1 MKGMRAIDLNCDLG
15 ESFGAWSMGDDTAML
30 DVVSSANVACGFHAG
45 DPATMLA
52 TCRAARDRGV
62 VIGAHVSYRDL
73 AGFGRRF
80 LDVAPAELH
89 ADVLYQLS
97 ALGGVAESVG
107 TEVRY
112 VKPHGALYNRIV
124 FDAEQA
130 AVVADAVASYPAELA
145 VLGLAHSAI
154 ERACADRGVRFVR
167 EAFIDRAYEADGTLV
182 PRGRE
187 GAVLAS
193 GDGIA
198 ARATRM
204 ASDGLVDTID
214 GETIPLD
221 AVSLCV
227 HGDSP
232 DAVAMATAVRAA
244 LESAGIP
251 IEAFA

>member
-1 MKGMRAIDLNCDLG
+1 MRTIDLNCDLG

-30 DVVSSANVACGFHAG
+30 ENVSSANVACGFHGG

-80 LDVAPAELH
+80 IDVAPADLH

-97 ALGGVAESVG
+97 ALAGVAASVG
-107 TEVRY
+107 SEVRY

-124 FDAEQA
+124 TDEQQA
-130 AVVADAVASYPAELA
+130 AAVADAVASFPARLS
-145 VLGLAHSAI
+145 VLGLADSAI
-154 ERACADRGVRFVR
+154 ERACARRDVPFVR
-167 EAFIDRAYEADGTLV
+167 EAFIDRAYLADGTLV
-182 PRGRE
+182 PRGMP
-187 GAVLAS
+187 GAVLGAA
-193 GDGIA
+193 DGVAERAVLMA
-198 ARATRM
+198 AEGVVR
-204 ASDGLVDTID
+204 TID
-214 GETIPLD
+214 GETVPLS
-221 AVSLCV
+221 AASLCV

-232 DAVAMATAVRAA
+232 DAVAMAVAVRAA
-244 LESAGIP
+244 LTAAGIE